1 MKTFSDNLKK
11 MRQLRL
17 IYLFAGFFS
26 ITVLSN
32 AQQQNT
38 DWPVLK
44 TYDQDHAQRIAM
56 PIGGIGTG
64 TVSLSGYGAL
74 IDWEI
79 MSRPA
84 KGFNPQYAGVKVI
97 NRAPFFSIY
106 LKEDGKEGQALLL
119 EGQVPPRF
127 DEGFYGSKAPNHGLP
142 RFEESTFQT
151 AYPFGQVLLRDKDLP
166 VEVTVGAFNPL
177 IPGNTDDSSLPLA
190 ILSYRVKNTSD
201 KPITISLA
209 GNIPNF
215 IGFDGKEGQTFENIN
230 TYKEE
235 NGLRGIHYAASKAVD
250 KESAQW
256 GTFSL
261 TTNSDGEISYRSCWK
276 PGEWG
281 NSTLEFWDDYTDD
294 GLLEERTSKQKSN
307 MGSVAV
313 KTTLAPN
320 EEKDIR
326 FFISWNFPNRKAWA
340 KGNVNVGNYYAT
352 QYEDSWD
359 VAAQTI
365 KRIPAL
371 EKKTKTF
378 VTAFVNSDFPAVVK
392 EAALFNLAHFRTQ
405 LAFKTKSG
413 YYLGWEGIK
422 DNDGSGSGSC
432 THVWNYEQTIPFLF
446 GEVAQNMREVE
457 FAYATNDEGLMSYRI
472 HLPLETKAKN
482 FGLAAADGQMGCIM
496 KYYREWQLSGDDE
509 FLKKNWPMVKKALA
523 FCWIPNG
530 WDPDKDGV
538 MEGSQHNTM
547 DVEYYGPNPQMGFW
561 YLGALRAT
569 EEMANYLG
577 EKELAKTCR
586 TLYENGASWMDENLF
601 NGEYYVQE
609 IVPPMSIDS
618 IATGLIRVKRR
629 LVADDP
635 QYQLGEGVLVDQ
647 LVGQVMAHILDLGY
661 LTKKE
666 NIKKT
671 NDAILKYNYRESLI
685 KHPNFMRSYAYG
697 DESAL
702 LMAAYPGKRPKQPF
716 PYFTEVMT
724 GFEHAAAVGML
735 YEGQEEEGLRT
746 IQDIRN
752 RYDGKKRNPFNEA
765 EYGHHYARSMMAWGG
780 VLAMSG
786 FHYSA
791 VDKSMRFTSEPGK
804 YFWSN
809 GYQYGTVE
817 IGTMDKQKTASLRVL
832 SGTIELRSFKL
843 KGYGALTFQKTK
855 TFKEN
860 ETIVLTVGKSN

>member
-1 MKTFSDNLKK
+1 MKKLHLLGILLFVFSYAK
-11 MRQLRL
+11 
-17 IYLFAGFFS
+17 
-26 ITVLSN
+26 
-32 AQQQNT
+32 AQQNS
-38 DWPVLK
+38 WPVLK
-44 TYDQDHAQRIAM
+44 TYDQNHLDRIAM
-56 PIGGIGTG
+56 PVGGIGTG
-64 TVSLSGYGAL
+64 TISLTGRGAL
-74 IDWEI
+74 EDWEV

-84 KGFNPQYAGVKVI
+84 KGYNPLYAGVAVI

-106 LKEDGKEGQALLL
+106 LKEKNKEAQALLL
-119 EGQVPPRF
+119 EGPVSVKY
-127 DEGFYGSKAPNHGLP
+127 DEGYYGSKAPNHGLP
-142 RFEESTFQT
+142 RFEEATFQT
-151 AYPFGQVLLRDKDLP
+151 AYPFGQVLLSDQNLP

-177 IPGNTDDSSLPLA
+177 IPGNTEDSSLPMA
-190 ILSYRVKNTSD
+190 VLSYKVKNTSS
-201 KPITISLA
+201 KSITISLA

-215 IGFDGKEGQTFENIN
+215 IGFDGKEGKAYENIN

-235 NGLRGIHYAASKAVD
+235 NGLKGIHYTANEEID
-250 KESAQW
+250 KESMQW
-256 GTFSL
+256 GTFSMV
-261 TTNSDGEISYRSCWK
+261 TNSKEEISYRTAWK

-294 GLLEERTSKQKSN
+294 GLLEERISDQKNN
-307 MGSVAV
+307 MGSLAV

-326 FFISWNFPNRKAWA
+326 FFITWNFPNRSAWRND
-340 KGNVNVGNYYAT
+340 KKNVGNFYAT
-352 QYEDSWD
+352 QFKDSWE
-359 VAAQTI
+359 VAQKHVA
-365 KRIPAL
+365 RVPEL
-371 EKKTKTF
+371 EQKTKTF
-378 VTAFVNSDFPAVVK
+378 VHAFINSDTPEIIK

-422 DNDGSGSGSC
+422 DNEGSGDGTC

-446 GEVAQNMREVE
+446 GEVAKNMREVE
-457 FAYATNDEGLMSYRI
+457 FKYATNEQGLMSYRI
-472 HLPLETKAKN
+472 HLPLKTKGTN
-482 FGLAAADGQMGCIM
+482 FGLAAADGQMGSIM

-509 FLKKNWPMVKKALA
+509 FLKENWINVKKALE

-547 DVEYYGPNPQMGFW
+547 DVEYYGPNPQIGLW

-577 EKELAKTCR
+577 EKSFAKTCKS
-586 TLYENGASWMDENLF
+586 LYKNGSKYMDENLF

-609 IVPPMSIDS
+609 IVPPMHLDS
-618 IATGLIRVKRR
+618 IAKGLIRVKRR

-661 LTKKE
+661 LADKD

-671 NDAILKYNYRESLI
+671 NESVLKYNYREDLM

-697 DESAL
+697 HESAL

-716 PYFTEVMT
+716 PYYTEVMT
-724 GFEHAAAVGML
+724 GFEHTAAVSML
-735 YEGQEEEGLRT
+735 YEGQEEEALKT

-752 RYDGKKRNPFNEA
+752 RYDGKKRNPFDEA
-765 EYGHHYARSMMAWGG
+765 EFGHHYARSMMAWAG
-780 VLAMSG
+780 VLANSG
-786 FHYSA
+786 FHYSG
-791 VDKSMRFTSEPGK
+791 VEKSMTFTSKPGT

-809 GYQYGTVE
+809 GYSWGTCEVK
-817 IGTMDKQKTASLRVL
+817 DKEAMLTVL
-832 SGTIELRSFKL
+832 SDELELNNFSLEGVGTKKMKNKIINTSNALKIKL
-843 KGYGALTFQKTK
+843 
-855 TFKEN
+855 
-860 ETIVLTVGKSN
+860 

>member
-1 MKTFSDNLKK
+1 MIK
-11 MRQLRL
+11 
-17 IYLFAGFFS
+17 LFNIALFFIFCIS
-26 ITVLSN
+26 Y
-32 AQQQNT
+32 AQQQNS
-38 DWPVLK
+38 WPVLK
-44 TYDQDHAQRIAM
+44 TYDQKHTDRIAM
-56 PIGGIGTG
+56 PVGGIGTG
-64 TVSLSGYGAL
+64 TISMSGYGAL
-74 IDWEI
+74 IDWEV

-84 KGFNPQYAGVKVI
+84 KGYNPLYAGVAVI

-106 LKEDGKEGQALLL
+106 IKEEDKKAQALIL
-119 EGQVPPRF
+119 EGPVPARF
-127 DEGFYGSKAPNHGLP
+127 DEGYYGSKAPNHGLP
-142 RFEESTFQT
+142 RFEEATFQT
-151 AYPFGQVLLRDKDLP
+151 AYPFGQVLLRDKNVP
-166 VEVTVGAFNPL
+166 VEVTMGAFNPL
-177 IPGNTDDSSLPLA
+177 IPGNTEDSSLPMA
-190 ILSYRVKNTSD
+190 VMSYKVKNISN
-201 KPITISLA
+201 KSICISLA

-215 IGFDGKEGQTFENIN
+215 IGFDGKEGKTYENTN
-230 TYKEE
+230 TYKVE
-235 NGLRGIHYAASKAVD
+235 NGLKGIHFTPNKEIK

-261 TTNSDGEISYRSCWK
+261 VTNSDAEVSHRTAWVSGD
-276 PGEWG
+276 WG

-294 GLLEERTSKQKSN
+294 GLLEERTSKQKNN
-307 MGSVAV
+307 MGSLAV

-326 FFISWNFPNRKAWA
+326 FFISWNFPNRLGFQNKA
-340 KGNVNVGNYYAT
+340 NVGNYYAT
-352 QYEDSWD
+352 QYKDSWE
-359 VAAQTI
+359 VGQKHI
-365 KRIPAL
+365 ERIPEL

-378 VTAFVNSDFPAVVK
+378 VNAFINSDFPEVVK

-422 DNDGSGSGSC
+422 DNEGSGSGSC

-446 GEVAQNMREVE
+446 GDVAKNMREVE
-457 FAYATNDEGLMSYRI
+457 FGYATNDKGLMSYRI
-472 HLPLETKAKN
+472 HLPLATKATS

-496 KYYREWQLSGDDE
+496 KYYREWQLSGDDA
-509 FLKKNWPMVKKALA
+509 FLKKNWANVKKALE
-523 FCWIPNG
+523 FCWIHKG

-569 EEMANYLG
+569 EEMASYLG
-577 EKELAKTCR
+577 DEKFANTCR
-586 TLYENGASWMDENLF
+586 DLYKNGSKWMDENLF

-609 IVPPMSIDS
+609 IVPPMHLDS
-618 IATGLIRVKRR
+618 IAKGLIRVKRR

-647 LVGQVMAHILDLGY
+647 LVGQVMAHVLDLGY
-661 LTKKE
+661 LADKN

-671 NDAILKYNYRESLI
+671 NESILKYNYRESLM

-716 PYFTEVMT
+716 PYYTEVMT
-724 GFEHAAAVGML
+724 GFEHTAAVSML
-735 YEGQEEEGLRT
+735 YEGQEKEGLKT

-765 EYGHHYARSMMAWGG
+765 EFGNHYARSMMAWAG
-780 VLAMSG
+780 VLATTG

-791 VDKSMRFTSEPGK
+791 VEKSMSFTSKPGT

-809 GYQYGTVE
+809 GYSYGTCDVKNKE
-817 IGTMDKQKTASLRVL
+817 AVLKVL
-832 SGTIELRSFKL
+832 SGKL
-843 KGYGALTFQKTK
+843 TLEYFTLKDVGTKKMKTK
-855 TFKEN
+855 TINSE
-860 ETIVLTVGKSN
+860 ETLRIKL

>member
-1 MKTFSDNLKK
+1 MGCIQMKLLYKSAVFLLVTSFVN
-11 MRQLRL
+11 
-17 IYLFAGFFS
+17 G
-26 ITVLSN
+26 
-32 AQQQNT
+32 QNIGS

-44 TYDQDHAQRIAM
+44 TYDQNYIDRIAM

-64 TVSLSGYGAL
+64 TISLTGRGAL
-74 IDWEI
+74 EDWEI

-84 KGFNPQYAGVKVI
+84 KGYNPKYAGVEVI

-106 LKEDGKEGQALLL
+106 LKEENKEAQALLI
-119 EGQVPPRF
+119 EGPVPIKY

-142 RFEESTFQT
+142 RFAEARFQT

-177 IPGNTDDSSLPLA
+177 IPGNTDDSSLPMA
-190 ILSYRVKNTSD
+190 VIGYKVKNTSN
-201 KPITISLA
+201 KSITISLA

-215 IGFDGKEGQTFENIN
+215 IGFDGKEGKAYQNMN
-230 TYKEE
+230 TYKEDD
-235 NGLRGIHYAASKAVD
+235 NLKGIHYTASDKVD

-256 GTFSL
+256 GSFSL
-261 TTNSDGEISYRSCWK
+261 TTNFDGDVSYRTAWK

-294 GLLEERTSKQKSN
+294 GMLEERTSDQKNN
-307 MGSVAV
+307 MGSLAV
-313 KTTLAPN
+313 KTTLDPN

-326 FFISWNFPNRKAWA
+326 FFITWNFPNRLGFQNKA
-340 KGNVNVGNYYAT
+340 NVGNYYAT
-352 QYEDSWD
+352 QFKDSWD
-359 VAAQTI
+359 VAQKNVA
-365 KRIPAL
+365 RIPEL
-371 EKKTKTF
+371 ERQTKTF
-378 VTAFVNSDFPAVVK
+378 VNAFVKSDIPKVVK

-446 GEVAQNMREVE
+446 GDVAQNMREVE
-457 FAYATNDEGLMSYRI
+457 FGYATNNEGLMSYRI
-472 HLPLETKAKN
+472 HLPLETKAQS
-482 FGLAAADGQMGCIM
+482 FGLAAADGQMGSVM

-509 FLKKNWPMVKKALA
+509 FLKNNWSNVKKALA
-523 FCWIPNG
+523 FCWIPHG

-577 EKELAKTCR
+577 EKKLAKTCR
-586 TLYENGASWMDENLF
+586 GLYENGSKWIDENLF

-609 IVPPMSIDS
+609 IVPPMHLDS
-618 IATGLIRVKRR
+618 IAKGLIRVKRR

-661 LTKKE
+661 LAKKE
-666 NIKKT
+666 NMKKT
-671 NDAILKYNYRESLI
+671 NESILKYNYRKNLK

-697 DESAL
+697 DEAAL
-702 LMAAYPGKRPKQPF
+702 LMADYPGERSKQPF

-724 GFEHAAAVGML
+724 GFEYTAAVEML
-735 YEGQEEEGLRT
+735 YEGQVEEGLRT

-752 RYDGKKRNPFNEA
+752 RYDGKKRNPFDEA
-765 EYGHHYARSMMAWGG
+765 EYGHHYARSMMAWGS
-780 VLAMSG
+780 VLAITG
-786 FHYSA
+786 FNYSA
-791 VDKSMRFTSEPGK
+791 VDKSMKFNDKEGTF
-804 YFWSN
+804 FWSN
-809 GYQYGTVE
+809 GYQYGQVKIASEGKTKKVVLTVLN
-817 IGTMDKQKTASLRVL
+817 GTLNLK
-832 SGTIELRSFKL
+832 SFKL
-843 KGYGALTFQKTK
+843 KEFGCLKFKKGK
-855 TFKEN
+855 TFVEN
-860 ETIVLTVGKSN
+860 ETIEFVIKNNLK

>member
-1 MKTFSDNLKK
+1 MAKEPRF
-11 MRQLRL
+11 
-17 IYLFAGFFS
+17 IYASILFLLVIGFAK
-26 ITVLSN
+26 
-32 AQQQNT
+32 AQTNEDQ
-38 DWPVLK
+38 WPVLK
-44 TYDQDHAQRIAM
+44 TYDQDHLDRIAM

-64 TVSLSGYGAL
+64 TISLTGRGAL
-74 IDWEI
+74 EDWEI

-84 KGFNPQYAGVKVI
+84 KGYNPIYAGVEVI

-106 LKEDGKEGQALLL
+106 IKEENKEGQALLL
-119 EGQVPPRF
+119 EGPVPVKY
-127 DEGFYGSKAPNHGLP
+127 DEGFYGSIAPNHGLP
-142 RFEESTFQT
+142 RFEEAKFQT
-151 AYPFGQVLLRDKDLP
+151 AYPFGQVLLKDKELP
-166 VEVTVGAFNPL
+166 IEVTMGAFNPL
-177 IPGNTDDSSLPLA
+177 IPGNTEDSSLPIA
-190 ILSYRVKNTSD
+190 ILSYKVKNTSN

-215 IGFDGKEGQTFENIN
+215 IGFDGKEGEAYQNVN

-235 NGLRGIHYAASKAVD
+235 NGLKGIHYTASEAIATT
-250 KESAQW
+250 SAQW
-256 GTFSL
+256 GNFSL
-261 TTNSDGEISYRSCWK
+261 ITNTDAEVSYRTAWE

-294 GLLEERTSKQKSN
+294 GLLEERVSDQKNN
-307 MGSVAV
+307 MGSLAV
-313 KTTLAPN
+313 KTTLAVG
-320 EEKDIR
+320 EEKEIR
-326 FFISWNFPNRKAWA
+326 FFITWNFPNRLDFLEKE
-340 KGNVNVGNYYAT
+340 NVGNYYAF
-352 QYEDSWD
+352 QYKDSWD
-359 VAAQTI
+359 VAQQNVP
-365 KRIPAL
+365 RISAL
-371 EKKTKTF
+371 EQQTEM
-378 VTAFVNSDFPAVVK
+378 FVNAFIESDFPEVVK
-392 EAALFNLAHFRTQ
+392 EAALFNLAHLRTQ

-422 DNDGSGSGSC
+422 DNEGSGAGMC

-457 FAYATNDEGLMSYRI
+457 FGYGTDENGLMSYRI
-472 HLPLETKAKN
+472 HLPLETKGTS
-482 FGLAAADGQMGCIM
+482 FGLAAADGQMGSIM

-509 FLKKNWPMVKKALA
+509 FLKKNWPMVKKAME

-530 WDPDKDGV
+530 WDANKDGV

-577 EKELAKTCR
+577 DKSFAKTCSG
-586 TLYENGASWMDENLF
+586 LYENGSKWMDENLF
-601 NGEYYVQE
+601 NGEYYEQL
-609 IVPPMSIDS
+609 IVPPMSLDS

-635 QYQLGEGVLVDQ
+635 QYQLGEGVLIDQ
-647 LVGQVMAHILDLGY
+647 LVGQVMAQILDLGY
-661 LTKKE
+661 LADKD

-671 NDAILKYNYRESLI
+671 NEAVLKYNYRESLM

-702 LMAAYPGKRPKQPF
+702 LMAAYPGERPKQPF
-716 PYFTEVMT
+716 PYYTEVMT
-724 GFEHAAAVGML
+724 GFEYTAAVSMM
-735 YEGQEEEGLRT
+735 YEGQTAEGLKT
-746 IQDIRN
+746 FQDVRN

-780 VLAMSG
+780 VLATSR

-791 VDKSMRFTSEPGK
+791 VEKSISFTSKPGT

-809 GYQYGTVE
+809 GYSWGTCEVKHKEAVLTVLYGKLELDSLTLNGV
-817 IGTMDKQKTASLRVL
+817 GTQKVKQKTINAS
-832 SGTIELRSFKL
+832 
-843 KGYGALTFQKTK
+843 
-855 TFKEN
+855 
-860 ETIVLTVGKSN
+860 ETINIKL

>member
-1 MKTFSDNLKK
+1 MKKSTLLYFLILFSGA
-11 MRQLRL
+11 
-17 IYLFAGFFS
+17 IG
-26 ITVLSN
+26 TSN
-32 AQQQNT
+32 AQKQNT
-38 DWPVLK
+38 WPVLK
-44 TYDQDHAQRIAM
+44 SYDQNHLDRIAM

-64 TVSLSGYGAL
+64 TVSMSGYGAL
-74 IDWEI
+74 IDWEV

-84 KGFNPQYAGVKVI
+84 KGYNPIYAGVEVI

-106 LKEDGKEGQALLL
+106 LKEENKEAQALLL
-119 EGQVPPRF
+119 EGPVPIRF
-127 DEGFYGSKAPNHGLP
+127 DEGYYGSTAPNHGLP
-142 RFEESTFQT
+142 RFKEAIFQT
-151 AYPFGQVLLRDKDLP
+151 AYPFGQVLLSDQDLP

-177 IPGNTDDSSLPLA
+177 IPGNIEDSSLPMA
-190 ILSYRVKNTSD
+190 VLSYKVKNTSS

-215 IGFDGKEGQTFENIN
+215 IGFDGKEGKAYQNIN

-235 NGLRGIHYAASKAVD
+235 NGLKGIHYTASEEID
-250 KESAQW
+250 KESMQW
-256 GTFSL
+256 GTFSMM
-261 TTNSDGEISYRSCWK
+261 TNSKEEISYRTAWK

-294 GLLEERTSKQKSN
+294 GLLEERTSDQKNN
-307 MGSVAV
+307 MGSLAV

-326 FFISWNFPNRKAWA
+326 FFITWNFPNRSAWRND
-340 KGNVNVGNYYAT
+340 KENVGNFYAT
-352 QYEDSWD
+352 QFKDSWE
-359 VAAQTI
+359 VAQKHVA
-365 KRIPAL
+365 RIPEL
-371 EKKTKTF
+371 EQKTKTF
-378 VTAFVNSDFPAVVK
+378 VNAFINSDTPEIIK

-405 LAFKTKSG
+405 LAFKTNSG

-422 DNDGSGSGSC
+422 DNEGSGDGTC

-446 GEVAQNMREVE
+446 GEVAKNMREVE
-457 FAYATNDEGLMSYRI
+457 FKYATNEQGLMSYRI
-472 HLPLETKAKN
+472 HLPLKTKGTN
-482 FGLAAADGQMGCIM
+482 FGLAAADGQMGSIM

-509 FLKKNWPMVKKALA
+509 FLKENWGNVKKALE

-577 EKELAKTCR
+577 DKKLAKTCES
-586 TLYENGASWMDENLF
+586 LYNNGSKWMDKNLF

-609 IVPPMSIDS
+609 IVPPMHLDS
-618 IATGLIRVKRR
+618 IAKGLIRVKKR
-629 LVADDP
+629 LIADDP

-661 LTKKE
+661 LADKN

-671 NDAILKYNYRESLI
+671 NESVLKYNYREDLM

-697 DESAL
+697 HESAL

-716 PYFTEVMT
+716 PYYTEVMT
-724 GFEHAAAVGML
+724 GFEHTAAVSML
-735 YEGQEEEGLRT
+735 YEGQEKEALKT

-765 EYGHHYARSMMAWGG
+765 EYGHHYARSMMAWAG
-780 VLAMSG
+780 VLANSG
-786 FHYSA
+786 FHYSG
-791 VDKSMRFTSEPGK
+791 VEKSMTFTSKSGT

-809 GYQYGTVE
+809 GYSWGTCKVE
-817 IGTMDKQKTASLRVL
+817 NKAAVLTVL
-832 SGTIELRSFKL
+832 SGQLELTSFSLEGVGTKKMKNKIMNSSNTLKIKL
-843 KGYGALTFQKTK
+843 
-855 TFKEN
+855 
-860 ETIVLTVGKSN
+860 

>member
-1 MKTFSDNLKK
+1 MKLIKENCICLVILLVLFGLQTF
-11 MRQLRL
+11 Q
-17 IYLFAGFFS
+17 
-26 ITVLSN
+26 
-32 AQQQNT
+32 AQET

-44 TYDQDHAQRIAM
+44 TYDQYHSDRIAM

-64 TVSLSGYGAL
+64 TISLTGRGAL
-74 IDWEI
+74 EDWEI

-84 KGFNPQYAGVKVI
+84 KGFTPKYAGVAVI
-97 NRAPFFSIY
+97 NRASFFSIY
-106 LKEDGKEGQALLL
+106 LKEENKEGQALIL
-119 EGQVPPRF
+119 EGPVPIKY

-142 RFEESTFQT
+142 RFAKSTFQT
-151 AYPFGQVLLRDKDLP
+151 AYPFGQVLIEDKDLP
-166 VEVTVGAFNPL
+166 VEVIVGAFNPL

-190 ILSYRVKNTSD
+190 VVSYKVKNTSD
-201 KPITISLA
+201 KAITISLA

-215 IGFDGKEGQTFENIN
+215 IGFDGKEGQAYENIN

-235 NGLRGIHYAASKAVD
+235 NGLKGIHYTAGKEVD
-250 KESAQW
+250 KESYQW

-261 TTNSDGEISYRSCWK
+261 TTNSDGEVSHRTSWK

-294 GLLEERTSKQKSN
+294 GLLEERISKQKSN
-307 MGSVAV
+307 MGSLAV

-326 FFISWNFPNRKAWA
+326 FFITWNFPNRPAWSNT
-340 KGNVNVGNYYAT
+340 KSNVGNYYAT
-352 QYEDSWD
+352 KNADSWE
-359 VAAQTI
+359 VALKNI
-365 KRIPAL
+365 PRIAEL
-371 EKKTKTF
+371 ENETKSF
-378 VTAFVNSDFPAVVK
+378 VEAFINSDSPEVVK

-422 DNDGSGSGSC
+422 DNDGSGTGSC

-446 GEVAQNMREVE
+446 GDVAQNMREVE
-457 FAYATNDEGLMSYRI
+457 FGYATNDKGMMNYRI
-472 HLPLETKAKN
+472 HLPLETKATS
-482 FGLAAADGQMGCIM
+482 FGLAAADGQMGSIM
-496 KYYREWQLSGDDE
+496 KYYREWQLSGDDA
-509 FLKKNWPMVKKALA
+509 FLKKNWSNVKKALE
-523 FCWIPNG
+523 FCWIPKG

-569 EEMANYLG
+569 EEMASYLG
-577 EKELAKTCR
+577 DKTFAKTCR
-586 TLYENGASWMDENLF
+586 SLYENGSTWMDKNLF

-609 IVPPMSIDS
+609 IVPPMHLDS
-618 IATGLIRVKRR
+618 IAKGLIRVKRR

-661 LTKKE
+661 LADKD
-666 NIKKT
+666 NIVKT
-671 NDAILKYNYRESLI
+671 NKSILKYNYRENLM

-697 DESAL
+697 NESAL
-702 LMAAYPGKRPKQPF
+702 LMADYPGKRPKQPF

-724 GFEHAAAVGML
+724 GFEHAAAVEML
-735 YEGQEEEGLRT
+735 YEGQTEEGLRT

-765 EYGHHYARSMMAWGG
+765 EYGHHYARSMMAWGA
-780 VLAMSG
+780 VLATTG
-786 FHYSA
+786 FHYSG
-791 VDKSMRFTSEPGK
+791 VDKSMRFTSKPGT

-809 GYQYGTVE
+809 GYSWGICEV
-817 IGTMDKQKTASLRVL
+817 
-832 SGTIELRSFKL
+832 
-843 KGYGALTFQKTK
+843 
-855 TFKEN
+855 KEK
-860 ETIVLTVGKSN
+860 EAILTVLFGELELNSFSLKDLGTKKLRGKQINSSESITIKL

>member
-1 MKTFSDNLKK
+1 MNHLRTLYTFVIL
-11 MRQLRL
+11 
-17 IYLFAGFFS
+17 LFIMGFS
-26 ITVLSN
+26 KAQYQDSN
-32 AQQQNT
+32 
-38 DWPVLK
+38 WPVLK
-44 TYDQDHAQRIAM
+44 TYDQEHTGRIAM
-56 PIGGIGTG
+56 PVGGIGTG

-84 KGFNPQYAGVKVI
+84 KGFNPLYAGVQVI
-97 NRAPFFSIY
+97 NRTPFFSVYI
-106 LKEDGKEGQALLL
+106 KEEDKEGQALLL
-119 EGQVPPRF
+119 EGPVPIRF
-127 DEGFYGSKAPNHGLP
+127 DEGYYGSKAPNHGLP
-142 RFEESTFQT
+142 RFTESTFQT
-151 AYPFGQVLLRDKDLP
+151 AYPFGQVLLKDKDLP
-166 VEVTVGAFNPL
+166 IEVTVGAFNPL
-177 IPGNTDDSSLPLA
+177 IPGNTDDSSLPMA
-190 ILSYRVKNTSD
+190 VLSYKVKNTSD
-201 KPITISLA
+201 KSITISLA

-215 IGFDGKEGQTFENIN
+215 IGFDGKEGKAYENIN

-235 NGLRGIHYAASKAVD
+235 NGLKGIHYTANKEVD
-250 KESAQW
+250 IKSAQW

-261 TTNSDGEISYRSCWK
+261 TTNSDGEISYRTGWK
-276 PGEWG
+276 QGEWG
-281 NSTLEFWDDYTDD
+281 NSTLDFWDDYTDD
-294 GLLEERTSKQKSN
+294 GLLEERISKQKSN
-307 MGSVAV
+307 MGSLAI

-326 FFISWNFPNRKAWA
+326 FFITWNFPNRLDFQHKE
-340 KGNVNVGNYYAT
+340 NVGNYYAT
-352 QYEDSWD
+352 QYKDSWE
-359 VAAQTI
+359 VAQKNIA
-365 KRIPAL
+365 RIPEL
-371 EKKTKTF
+371 ENKTQTF
-378 VTAFVNSDFPAVVK
+378 VNAFINSDIPAVIK

-405 LAFKTKSG
+405 LVFKTKSG

-446 GEVAQNMREVE
+446 GDVAKNMREVE
-457 FAYATNDEGLMSYRI
+457 FGYATNDEGLMSYRI
-472 HLPLETKAKN
+472 HLPLETKATS

-509 FLKKNWPMVKKALA
+509 FLKKNWPMVKKALE

-577 EKELAKTCR
+577 EKYFANTCR
-586 TLYENGASWMDENLF
+586 GLYENGSVWMDENLF
-601 NGEYYVQE
+601 NGEYYIQE
-609 IVPPMSIDS
+609 IVPPMHLDS
-618 IATGLIRVKRR
+618 IAKGLIRVKRR
-629 LVADDP
+629 LIADDP

-661 LTKKE
+661 LADKE
-666 NIKKT
+666 NIVKT
-671 NDAILKYNYRESLI
+671 NKAILKYNYRENLM

-697 DESAL
+697 NESAL
-702 LMAAYPGKRPKQPF
+702 LMADYPEERPKQPF

-724 GFEHAAAVGML
+724 GFEHAAAVAML
-735 YEGQEEEGLRT
+735 YEGQVDEGVKT

-765 EYGHHYARSMMAWGG
+765 EYGHHYARSMMAWAG
-780 VLAMSG
+780 VLATTG
-786 FHYSA
+786 FHFSA
-791 VDKSMRFTSEPGK
+791 VEKRMTFTSDPGN

-809 GYQYGTVE
+809 GYSWGTCEV
-817 IGTMDKQKTASLRVL
+817 
-832 SGTIELRSFKL
+832 
-843 KGYGALTFQKTK
+843 
-855 TFKEN
+855 KER
-860 ETIVLTVGKSN
+860 EAILTVLYGQIQLDTFSLEGQGKKKLNGEIILVNESLTVKL